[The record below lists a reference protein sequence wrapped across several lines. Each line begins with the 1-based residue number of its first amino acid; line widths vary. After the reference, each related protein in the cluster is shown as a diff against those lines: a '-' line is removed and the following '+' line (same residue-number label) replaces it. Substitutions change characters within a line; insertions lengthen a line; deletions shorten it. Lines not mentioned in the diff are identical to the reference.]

1 MPPHYAIFGGSF
13 NPIHQG
19 HVAVVEQLL
28 LLGIDKIVIIPTSRS
43 PFKQQEPLLPN
54 VLRMEMVRRTF
65 QDWKRVVIS
74 DFEIKR
80 RQITY
85 THHTLKYL
93 YIQHP
98 EVIWHL
104 VLGWDTYQEFPRWR
118 NAQQIITSTSLW
130 IVQRSGLSPQ
140 EKETLPQ
147 LILTPPL
154 TQWFE
159 GIVWDPQQQS
169 AYHQGREI
177 VRYLEFD
184 TPPISSTAIRS
195 GQAGVEWLPAL
206 VRPLYADY
214 LNNL

>member
-1 MPPHYAIFGGSF
+1 MQPHYAIFGGSF
-13 NPIHQG
+13 NPIHRG
-19 HVAVVEQLL
+19 HVAVVEHLL
-28 LLGIDKIVIIPTSRS
+28 QLGIDTIVVIPTSRS

-54 VLRMEMVRRTF
+54 ALRLEMVRRTF

-85 THHTLKYL
+85 TYHTLNHL
-93 YIQHP
+93 YIQYP

-104 VLGWDTYQEFPRWR
+104 VLGWDTFQEFPKWR
-118 NAQQIITSTSLW
+118 NAQQIITRISLW

-140 EKETLPQ
+140 ENKGPP
-147 LILTPPL
+147 LILTPRL
-154 TQWFE
+154 TQWFP
-159 GIVWDPQQQS
+159 GIVWDPHHQS

-184 TPPISSTAIRS
+184 TPAISSTDIRS
-195 GQAGVEWLPAL
+195 GQASVEWLPSP
-206 VRPLYADY
+206 VRSLYTTY
-214 LNNL
+214 LTNL